1 MPFFLK
7 ASIPYF
13 LTCAIPYS
21 PEACYASLEDLILI
35 VHAEDW
41 QGKSQRATMT
51 FRCRP
56 GRENMTY
63 DKIRQKEFD
72 MEKTEQA
79 QSQLAGLLL
88 VEARQDEENIV
99 DIYSIQGSEM
109 ILIESG
115 GETFAR
121 TWLCKHARRLVAW
134 RPRLLHDELSGIWSR
149 LNIC

>member
-1 MPFFLK
+1 
-7 ASIPYF
+7 
-13 LTCAIPYS
+13 
-21 PEACYASLEDLILI
+21 
-35 VHAEDW
+35 
-41 QGKSQRATMT
+41 
-51 FRCRP
+51 
-56 GRENMTY
+56 
-63 DKIRQKEFD
+63 
-72 MEKTEQA
+72 MEKIEQA

-149 LNIC
+149 LSIC